1 MDFYGEAKVVRRV
14 LSWYKHCDRAQRGWL
29 DGRNG
34 RTETRS
40 RSPLRPAHRADTE
53 TASRDLRSGEG
64 LISVH
69 ERPPG
74 LSSVLAEIGHSPLFF
89 PGGVLPGWRLR
100 QNTA

>member
-40 RSPLRPAHRADTE
+40 TSPLRPAHRADTK

-64 LISVH
+64 LIWFD
-69 ERPPG
+69 ERAGPQ
-74 LSSVLAEIGHSPLFF
+74 LAEIGHSPSSSR
-89 PGGVLPGWRLR
+89 WRLR
-100 QNTA
+100 QNTAKAGP

>member
-40 RSPLRPAHRADTE
+40 TSPLRPAHRADTK

-64 LISVH
+64 LILVLLARRGSGGRN
-69 ERPPG
+69 RP
-74 LSSVLAEIGHSPLFF
+74 LAIVFAVALAPKYRKSRPSNH
-89 PGGVLPGWRLR
+89 
-100 QNTA
+100 